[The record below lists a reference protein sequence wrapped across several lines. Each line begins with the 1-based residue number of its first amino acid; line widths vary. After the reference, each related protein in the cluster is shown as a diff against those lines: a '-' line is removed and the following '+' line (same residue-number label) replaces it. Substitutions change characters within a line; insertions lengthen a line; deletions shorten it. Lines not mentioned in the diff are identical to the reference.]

1 MKVLLNKMIALALLG
16 MLAACDKYADDYKD
30 YLDEREIVYPGLARN
45 VRYYAGNLR
54 TMLVWNPSPDPNIDH
69 YVVRWNNGINST
81 EVEATTH
88 NPGDSISV
96 IIPDLNEYVYSFNIT
111 AYDTEG
117 NASVGQELNNV
128 RVYGSTYRSLLL
140 NRGYNVSHLYDE
152 LENGDIILHFNRR
165 DTLSAQTEIVYTD
178 IQGEERTVELRA
190 DTNDVLLPD
199 FKFGSGVR
207 YHTGYI
213 PEWGAIDTFFAE
225 SYDELPVIYASVLAD
240 KSLFQPMNLPGDIG
254 SAWGWEM
261 PYLWDGVSD
270 VDFGFHTADQDYPLS
285 FTVDMGQSATL
296 TRMKLW
302 QRMSG
307 LYNYGNPRRFEVY
320 GSNTPPAEDGSWSSW
335 TLMGTFTSQKPSGLD
350 RGQNSEEDQAFA
362 AAGEEFTF
370 PSNVSE
376 VRYLRFKILEPWGDS
391 NTRYFHAQEISLYK
405 QDK

>member
-1 MKVLLNKMIALALLG
+1 MKVLLNKAIALLLLG
-16 MLAACDKYADDYKD
+16 ILAACERYADDYKD
-30 YLDEREIVYPGLARN
+30 YLNNQEIVYPGLARN
-45 VRYYAGNLR
+45 VRYYAGDLR

-69 YVVRWNNGINST
+69 YIVRWNNGINSM

-88 NPGDSISV
+88 DPGDSISV
-96 IIPDLNEYVYSFNIT
+96 VIPDLNEYVYSFTIT

-117 NASVGQELNNV
+117 NTSVGQELNNV

-165 DTLSAQTEIVYTD
+165 DTLSAGTEIVYTD
-178 IQGEERTVELRA
+178 NSNQERTVELLA

-199 FKFGSGVR
+199 FKFGSAVR
-207 YHTGYI
+207 YRTGYI

-225 SYDELPVIYASVLAD
+225 SYDELPTIYRSVLAD

-285 FTVDMGQSATL
+285 FTIDMGQSATL

-302 QRMSG
+302 QRISG
-307 LYNYGNPRRFEVY
+307 LYNYGNPKRFEVY
-320 GSNTPPAEDGSWSSW
+320 GSNTPPGEDGNWAAW
-335 TLMGTFTSQKPSGLD
+335 TLLGTFTSTKPSGTD
-350 RGQNSEEDQAFA
+350 RGIVTDEDRIFA
-362 AAGEEFTF
+362 EAGENFTF
-370 PSNVSE
+370 PAGIPE
-376 VRYLRFKILEPWGDS
+376 VRYIRFKILEPWGDGG
-391 NTRYFHAQEISLYK
+391 TRYFHAQEISLYR
-405 QDK
+405 QQR